1 MIARIPWARGN
12 ALPVRSG
19 LQELHIGQ
27 GQGSRFILKAG
38 HLTHVGQS
46 LLEALLQ
53 DTIGTPGVYSLISYI
68 KYGIL
73 FQGLDPGNMI
83 AGGDERKAPTE

>member
-19 LQELHIGQ
+19 LQELRISQ
-27 GQGSRFILKAG
+27 GQGSRFILR
-38 HLTHVGQS
+38 S
-46 LLEALLQ
+46 ELQ
-53 DTIGTPGVYSLISYI
+53 EFILSISYI

-73 FQGLDPGNMI
+73 LQGLDPGYMI
-83 AGGDERKAPTE
+83 AGGDESRASTE